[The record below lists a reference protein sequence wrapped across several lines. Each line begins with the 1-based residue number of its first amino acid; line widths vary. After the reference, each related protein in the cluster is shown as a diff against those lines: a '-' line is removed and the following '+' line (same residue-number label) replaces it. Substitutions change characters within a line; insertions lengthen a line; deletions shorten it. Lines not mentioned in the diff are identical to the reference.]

1 MKNDNSQPPAAGEA
15 EHTPFVLGHRHEG
28 GTGITNFLPDRAA
41 IYREAIRRFG
51 SPYLA
56 VMDAD
61 FQDHGHK
68 GHCSLHQIGGDA
80 YEVLPMFW
88 PVYDALKAEVE
99 AIRGSDTKA
108 VELLNAYD
116 SDQRKLKALVEAL
129 KMQDTDIPYSRKLEW
144 VFKGLKAAGGDMPS
158 LKEIHALESRDAL
171 SEIAKWASE
180 AAESERARVG
190 ANPDADAFVPSWLPE
205 LEAALNRA
213 ALALAKEPQ

>member
-1 MKNDNSQPPAAGEA
+1 MKTETTTQPPAAGEA
-15 EHTPFVLGHRHEG
+15 AHTPTPWRIAETQGDGKRETKIRLIRAVNEGTEHGAVGFFVYGAEP
-28 GTGITNFLPDRAA
+28 GTIAEANAAFIVRA
-41 IYREAIRRFG
+41 
-51 SPYLA
+51 
-56 VMDAD
+56 
-61 FQDHGHK
+61 
-68 GHCSLHQIGGDA
+68 CNA
-80 YEVLPMFW
+80 YE
-88 PVYDALKAEVE
+88 
-99 AIRGSDTKA
+99 
-108 VELLNAYD
+108 
-116 SDQRKLKALVEAL
+116 SDQRKIKAMVEAL

-213 ALALAKEPQ
+213 ALALAKEGQ